1 MKTIKKSTK
10 KTITKHERLKREY
23 GYQAAYKLWE
33 KITPLL
39 IAISVL
45 FFFYSIYYINYKS

>member
-1 MKTIKKSTK
+1 MKKINKSTK
-10 KTITKHERLKREY
+10 KNITKHERLKREY

-45 FFFYSIYYINYKS
+45 FFFYSI